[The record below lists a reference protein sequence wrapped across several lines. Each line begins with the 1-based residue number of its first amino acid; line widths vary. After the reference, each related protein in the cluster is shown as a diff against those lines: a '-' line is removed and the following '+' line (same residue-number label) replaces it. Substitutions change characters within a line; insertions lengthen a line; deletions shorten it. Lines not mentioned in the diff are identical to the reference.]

1 METKHDVINKVE
13 NGVSVGV
20 VKDTITDTK
29 TQKE

>member
-1 METKHDVINKVE
+1 METKLINKVE

-29 TQKE
+29 TRKE